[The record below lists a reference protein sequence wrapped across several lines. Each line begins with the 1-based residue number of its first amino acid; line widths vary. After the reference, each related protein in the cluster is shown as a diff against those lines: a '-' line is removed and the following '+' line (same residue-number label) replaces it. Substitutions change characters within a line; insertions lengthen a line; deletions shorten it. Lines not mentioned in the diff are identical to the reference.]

1 MATEDERS
9 RLWPLSRRRRPSTIS
24 SSVHLLWW
32 TVDQMRIFHD
42 KPIAVGMLSE
52 LGFNGPALSEDLII
66 EVCRCGGAE
75 LYPFAVG
82 SRENNL
88 SYRTEHS
95 FDGIDQMSQVS
106 VLQLLASRKGGILLM
121 NTDDRV

>member
-1 MATEDERS
+1 MATEEERS
-9 RLWPLSRRRRPSTIS
+9 RRWPLSRRRRPSTIS

-82 SRENNL
+82 SQENNL
-88 SYRTEHS
+88 SYRTEHL
-95 FDGIDQMSQVS
+95 FNGIDQMSQVS

>member
-9 RLWPLSRRRRPSTIS
+9 RRWPLSRRRRPSTIS

-42 KPIAVGMLSE
+42 KPIAVAMLSE

-88 SYRTEHS
+88 FYRTEHS
-95 FDGIDQMSQVS
+95 FNGIDQMSQVS

>member
-9 RLWPLSRRRRPSTIS
+9 RRWPLSRRRRPSTIS

-106 VLQLLASRKGGILLM
+106 VIQLLASRKGGILLM